1 MNRFATG
8 ILAGGVLGA
17 IGMGWL
23 MSDGKTRRR
32 IIRNHR
38 RATRKTEDL
47 LNGVSDIF

>member
-1 MNRFATG
+1 MTRFATG
-8 ILAGGVLGA
+8 ILTGGVLGA

-32 IIRNHR
+32 IMRNHR

-47 LNGVSDIF
+47 INGVSDIF

>member
-8 ILAGGVLGA
+8 VLAGSILGA
-17 IGMGWL
+17 IGMNML

-32 IIRNHR
+32 MIRGQR
-38 RATRKTEDL
+38 SAMRKTEDL